1 MLRNENFHKHCEI
14 FNHSRPLPWQ
24 IKNRRRNYREKT
36 NIKGKQRITLFGIFE
51 WSLNVVEEECTC
63 ASNLARPL
71 GGSIQDH
78 LLGLLEVL
86 LVLGIGDAIDIPKLQ
101 HQNATCKVSA
111 FKKCITRWVS
121 YETRRFVNRGFK
133 RDIGE
138 KTKPKARRA
147 DFFKGNDNSKNFDY
161 HIEKYDHIFDLTIN
175 QHGFSLDIFLNL
187 NSYTQ
192 KKLPIC
198 KW

>member
-1 MLRNENFHKHCEI
+1 MQRARLVR
-14 FNHSRPLPWQ
+14 L
-24 IKNRRRNYREKT
+24 KNVSPDEYLTR
-36 NIKGKQRITLFGIFE
+36 
-51 WSLNVVEEECTC
+51 
-63 ASNLARPL
+63 L
-71 GGSIQDH
+71 G
-78 LLGLLEVL
+78 
-86 LVLGIGDAIDIPKLQ
+86 
-101 HQNATCKVSA
+101 
-111 FKKCITRWVS
+111 
-121 YETRRFVNRGFK
+121 FVNRGFK

-198 KW
+198 K